1 MDVNKYAMDV
11 KEHGLKPVGTPGRLL
26 SLDAFR
32 GLTVAGMILV
42 NNPGDWGHIYAPLEH
57 APWNGWTPTDLI
69 FPSFLFIVGVSITFA
84 LGAGTQEGVVGK
96 IIKRSLTLFML
107 GLFLNFFPKFDITTV
122 RIPGVLQ
129 RIALVYLACSLIF
142 LKTTPRQQLYLLAGV
157 LVGYWLLM
165 TVVPVPGVGYANL
178 EPTTNFAAWLDR
190 TILTPAHVYKPAKVW
205 DPEGLLSTL
214 PAIGTG
220 LLGLLTGTWLR
231 SNRPGADKAAWLFTA
246 GCLLTFVGLLWDGFF
261 PINKALWTS
270 SYVLLAGGLAMLG
283 LALCY
288 WLIDVTGSPVGM
300 PHHPLQ
306 NAGDAAIRPRRTGRG
321 GPTYRR
327 GVLFF
332 VAFGVNA
339 ITVFFLSGLI
349 PRVMSLIKVAGS
361 SGSPV
366 GLKEYLYQTF
376 IASLF
381 ADPRNASLAG
391 ALTFVLIWFVILWI
405 MYWKNVIIK
414 V

>member
-1 MDVNKYAMDV
+1 MQTASVAVQN
-11 KEHGLKPVGTPGRLL
+11 GLQPVGTSRLL

-69 FPSFLFIVGVSITFA
+69 FPFFLFIVGVSITFA
-84 LGAGTQEGVVGK
+84 LGGSGNQRGVISK
-96 IIKRSLTLFML
+96 ILKRSLTLFLL
-107 GLFLNFFPKFDITTV
+107 GLFLNFFPRFDVTTV

-129 RIALVYLACSLIF
+129 RIALVYLACSLLF
-142 LKTTPRQQLYLLAGV
+142 LKTTPRQQLYILSGL
-157 LVGYWLLM
+157 LVGYWFLM
-165 TVVPVPGVGYANL
+165 TVVPVPGIGYANL
-178 EPTTNFAAWLDR
+178 EPTTNLAAWLDR
-190 TILTPAHVYKPAKVW
+190 TIITPAHVYKATKVW

-220 LLGLLTGTWLR
+220 ILGLLTGTWLR
-231 SNRPGADKAAWLFTA
+231 SNRPATDKVAWLFTA
-246 GCLLTFVGLLWDGFF
+246 GCLLALSGLLWDGFF

-288 WLIDVTGSPVGM
+288 WLIDVKPGS
-300 PHHPLQ
+300 
-306 NAGDAAIRPRRTGRG
+306 R
-321 GPTYRR
+321 PTYSKW
-327 GVLFF
+327 VFPF

-349 PRVMSLIKVAGS
+349 PRVMSLIKVDGAG
-361 SGSPV
+361 GSPV
-366 GLKEYLYQTF
+366 GLKEYLYQTA
-376 IASLF
+376 IAPLF
-381 ADPRNASLAG
+381 ADPKNASLAG

-405 MYWKNVIIK
+405 MYRKNIIIK

>member
-1 MDVNKYAMDV
+1 
-11 KEHGLKPVGTPGRLL
+11 
-26 SLDAFR
+26 
-32 GLTVAGMILV
+32 MILV

-69 FPSFLFIVGVSITFA
+69 FPFFLFIVGVSITFA
-84 LGAGTQEGVVGK
+84 LGGKKGGTGVIGK
-96 IIKRSLTLFML
+96 ILKRSLTLFLL

-142 LKTTPRQQLYLLAGV
+142 LKTTPRQQLYLLASI

-178 EPTTNFAAWLDR
+178 EPTTNLAAWFDR
-190 TILTPAHVYKPAKVW
+190 TIITPAHVYKVAKVW

-214 PAIGTG
+214 PAVGTG
-220 LLGLLTGTWLR
+220 ILGMLTGTWLR
-231 SNRPGADKAAWLFTA
+231 SNRPAADKVAWLFTA
-246 GCLLTFVGLLWDGFF
+246 GCLLVLAGVIWDGFF

-270 SYVLLAGGLAMLG
+270 SYVLLAGGLATLG

-288 WLIDVTGSPVGM
+288 WLIDV
-300 PHHPLQ
+300 Q
-306 NAGDAAIRPRRTGRG
+306 NRRK
-321 GPTYRR
+321 
-327 GVLFF
+327 GVLPF

-349 PRVMSLIKVAGS
+349 PRILNMIKVNGPG
-361 SGSPV
+361 GSPV
-366 GLKEYLYQTF
+366 GLQAYLYQTF
-376 IASLF
+376 IAPPF
-381 ADPRNASLAG
+381 TDPKNASLAG
-391 ALTFVLIWFVILWI
+391 ALTFVMIWFVILWW
-405 MYWKNVIIK
+405 MYRKNVIIK

>member
-1 MDVNKYAMDV
+1 MAVNRDRV
-11 KEHGLKPVGTPGRLL
+11 KLEEHGLKPVGTGTSTRLL

-69 FPSFLFIVGVSITFA
+69 FPFFLFIVGVSITFA
-84 LGAGTQEGVVGK
+84 LGAGVQRDVVGK
-96 IIKRSLTLFML
+96 IIKRSLTLFLL
-107 GLFLNFFPKFDITTV
+107 GLFLNLFPRFDLSTV
-122 RIPGVLQ
+122 RILGVLQ
-129 RIALVYLACSLIF
+129 RIALVYLVCSLIY
-142 LKTTPRQQLYLLAGV
+142 LKTTPRQQLYVLGGL

-165 TVVPVPGVGYANL
+165 TVVPVPGIGYANL
-178 EPTTNFAAWLDR
+178 EPTTNLAAWLDR
-190 TILTPAHVYKPAKVW
+190 TVLTPAHVYKPAKVW

-220 LLGLLTGTWLR
+220 ILGLLTGTWLR
-231 SNRPGADKAAWLFTA
+231 SNRPATDKAAGLFTA
-246 GCLLTFVGLLWDGFF
+246 GCVLTLGGLLWDGFF

-283 LALCY
+283 LAVFY
-288 WLIDVTGSPVGM
+288 WLIDINPGS
-300 PHHPLQ
+300 
-306 NAGDAAIRPRRTGRG
+306 R
-321 GPTYRR
+321 PTYRR
-327 GVLFF
+327 YALPF
-332 VAFGVNA
+332 VAFGMNA

-349 PRVMSLIKVAGS
+349 PRMMNLLKVAGPA
-361 SGSPV
+361 GSPV

-376 IASLF
+376 VAPPF

-391 ALTFVLIWFVILWI
+391 ALTFVLIWFVILWV
-405 MYWKNVIIK
+405 MYRQRVIIK

>member
-1 MDVNKYAMDV
+1 M
-11 KEHGLKPVGTPGRLL
+11 PQQRLL

-42 NNPGDWGHIYAPLEH
+42 NNPGDWSHIYAPLEH

-69 FPSFLFIVGVSITFA
+69 FPFFLFIVGVSITFA
-84 LGAGTQEGVVGK
+84 LSGDQTGREPIIGK
-96 IIKRSLTLFML
+96 ILKRSLTLFML

-142 LKTTPRQQLYLLAGV
+142 LKTTPRQQLYLLGV
-157 LVGYWLLM
+157 LLIGYWLLM

-178 EPTTNFAAWLDR
+178 EPTTNLAAWLDR
-190 TILTPAHVYKPAKVW
+190 TVITPAHVYKPAKVW

-220 LLGLLTGTWLR
+220 IIGLLTGTWLR
-231 SNRPGADKAAWLFTA
+231 SRRPQADKVAWLFTA
-246 GCLLTFVGLLWDGFF
+246 GCGLTLGGLIWDGFF

-288 WLIDVTGSPVGM
+288 WLIDVQ
-300 PHHPLQ
+300 HLQ
-306 NAGDAAIRPRRTGRG
+306 KGARP
-321 GPTYRR
+321 
-327 GVLFF
+327 F

-349 PRVMSLIKVAGS
+349 PRLMTLIKVNGPNGS
-361 SGSPV
+361 RV

-376 IASLF
+376 IAPPF
-381 ADPRNASLAG
+381 ADPKNASLAG
-391 ALTFVLIWFVILWI
+391 ALTFVLIWCAILWW
-405 MYWKNVIIK
+405 MYRKNVIIK

>member
-1 MDVNKYAMDV
+1 MQSSVLNQS
-11 KEHGLKPVGTPGRLL
+11 GTVTTLPAATRLL
-26 SLDAFR
+26 SLDFFR
-32 GLTVAGMILV
+32 GLTVAAMITV

-69 FPSFLFIVGVSITFA
+69 FPFFLFIVGVSITFA
-84 LGAGTQEGVVGK
+84 LAGEGKRTEGKRGVIGK
-96 IIKRSLTLFML
+96 IVKRSVTLFLL
-107 GLFLNFFPKFDITTV
+107 GLFLNFFSRFDITTV
-122 RIPGVLQ
+122 RILGVLQ

-142 LKTTPRQQLYLLAGV
+142 LKTTPRQQVYLLCGI

-178 EPTTNFAAWLDR
+178 EPETNLAAWLDR
-190 TILTPAHVYKPAKVW
+190 IILTPAHVYKPAKVW

-220 LLGLLTGTWLR
+220 ILGLLTGTWLGR
-231 SNRPGADKAAWLFTA
+231 NRPAAEKVAWLFAA
-246 GCLLTFVGLLWDGFF
+246 GCLTTLAGLLWDGFF

-288 WLIDVTGSPVGM
+288 WLIDV
-300 PHHPLQ
+300 Q
-306 NAGDAAIRPRRTGRG
+306 N
-321 GPTYRR
+321 YRR
-327 GVLFF
+327 GVLPF

-349 PRVMSLIKVAGS
+349 PRMMNLIKVSQPDGTKT
-361 SGSPV
+361 
-366 GLKEYLYQTF
+366 GLKEYLYHTF
-376 IASLF
+376 IAPPF
-381 ADPRNASLAG
+381 ADPKNASLAG
-391 ALTFVLIWFVILWI
+391 ALTFVLIWFGILWW
-405 MYWKNVIIK
+405 MYRKNIIIK

>member
-1 MDVNKYAMDV
+1 MQSSVLNQPASPQPIQT
-11 KEHGLKPVGTPGRLL
+11 GAGRLL
-26 SLDAFR
+26 SLDFFR
-32 GLTVAGMILV
+32 GVTVAAMVLV

-69 FPSFLFIVGVSITFA
+69 FPFFLFIVGVSITFA
-84 LGAGTQEGVVGK
+84 LEGRKEREGIKGRKKLIGK
-96 IIKRSLTLFML
+96 IVKRSLTLFLL
-107 GLFLNFFPKFDITTV
+107 GFFLNFFPKFDIATV
-122 RIPGVLQ
+122 RILGVLQ

-142 LKTTPRQQLYLLAGV
+142 LKTTPRQQIYVFCGL

-165 TVVPVPGVGYANL
+165 TAVPVPGVGYANL

-220 LLGLLTGTWLR
+220 MLGMLTGRWLR
-231 SNRPGADKAAWLFTA
+231 SNRPTAEKIAWLFA
-246 GCLLTFVGLLWDGFF
+246 MGCLTTLGGLIWDSFF

-270 SYVLLAGGLAMLG
+270 SYVLLAGGLAMLA

-288 WLIDVTGSPVGM
+288 WLIDVQG
-300 PHHPLQ
+300 
-306 NAGDAAIRPRRTGRG
+306 
-321 GPTYRR
+321 YRK
-327 GVLFF
+327 GTLLF

-339 ITVFFLSGLI
+339 ITVFFLSGMI
-349 PRVMSLIKVAGS
+349 PRIMNLIHIPQPDGTEIGS
-361 SGSPV
+361 R
-366 GLKEYLYQTF
+366 EYLYRTF
-376 IASLF
+376 IAPPF
-381 ADPRNASLAG
+381 ADPKNASLAG
-391 ALTFVLIWFVILWI
+391 ALTFVLIWAGILWW
-405 MYWKNVIIK
+405 MYRKNIIIK

>member
-1 MDVNKYAMDV
+1 MQPAALSRSVSKKDSNI
-11 KEHGLKPVGTPGRLL
+11 TSGRLL
-26 SLDAFR
+26 SLDFFR
-32 GLTVAGMILV
+32 GLTVAAMVLV

-57 APWNGWTPTDLI
+57 AAWNGWTPTDLI
-69 FPSFLFIVGVSITFA
+69 FPFFLFIVGVSITFA
-84 LGAGTQEGVVGK
+84 LGAKRGASGIVGK
-96 IIKRSLTLFML
+96 IVKRSATLFLL
-107 GLFLNFFPKFDITTV
+107 GFFLNFFPKFDISTV

-129 RIALVYLACSLIF
+129 RIAVIYLICSLIF
-142 LKTTPRQQLYLLAGV
+142 LKTSPRQQLYILCGL

-165 TVVPVPGVGYANL
+165 TTVPVPGVGFANL
-178 EPTTNFAAWLDR
+178 EPTTNLAAWLDR
-190 TILTPAHVYKPAKVW
+190 TIITPAHVYKVAKVW

-220 LLGLLTGTWLR
+220 LLGMLTGTWLR
-231 SNRPGADKAAWLFTA
+231 TDRGVAEKIAWLFA
-246 GCLLTFVGLLWDGFF
+246 VGCLTTLAGLIWDSFF

-288 WLIDVTGSPVGM
+288 WLIDVN
-300 PHHPLQ
+300 Q
-306 NAGDAAIRPRRTGRG
+306 
-321 GPTYRR
+321 YRR
-327 GVLFF
+327 AVLPI

-349 PRVMSLIKVAGS
+349 PRIMNLIHVTQPDGTEVGS
-361 SGSPV
+361 
-366 GLKEYLYQTF
+366 KEYLYRTF
-376 IASLF
+376 IAPPF

-391 ALTFVLIWFVILWI
+391 ALTFVLIWAVILWW
-405 MYWKNVIIK
+405 MYRKNVIIK